1 MGSRWA
7 APVRVTGVPR
17 PTRAT
22 TRRAL
27 AVPAVTALVLGL
39 AACGEDEPEAGQP
52 TGAGLDSISISDNV
66 GEPPEVEWDGRVS
79 VDELESETVV
89 EGDGPELADGA
100 AVMGQILIGNG
111 YSESTALSTWDQQ
124 PATPQIFDPADDL
137 PAGIAAAFEGTT
149 VGSRTAVVA
158 PPEDAFGEL
167 GNPQLGIG
175 NADSVLFVMDTVGVV
190 QPAISDERQDPPAG
204 TPRVVENGNG
214 VVTKLDFADAAQPSG
229 ELEVTVLAEGNG
241 PRVQA
246 DDFVAVTYLG
256 QTFDGAQP
264 FDQNFTAPEP
274 DPNNPTAAPAEA
286 GPGVFSLDGVVKG
299 WKQGLT
305 GIPTRSR
312 VLLEIPPAL
321 GYGEEGRPPDIK
333 GGDTLYFVI
342 DVLGTSTA

>member
-1 MGSRWA
+1 
-7 APVRVTGVPR
+7 VRR
-17 PTRAT
+17 PTRAS

-39 AACGEDEPEAGQP
+39 AACGEDEPESADQ
-52 TGAGLDSISISDNV
+52 TGAGLDSITISDNV
-66 GEPPEVEWDGRVS
+66 GEAPEVEWDGRVA
-79 VDELESETVV
+79 VDEIESETIV
-89 EGDGPELADGA
+89 EGDGPEITDGA
-100 AVMGQILIGNG
+100 GVMGQVVIGNG
-111 YSESTALSTWDQQ
+111 YSERTVLSTWDSQ
-124 PATPQIFDPADDL
+124 PPAPQIFNSDSIP
-137 PAGIAAAFEGTT
+137 GIVAAYEGTT
-149 VGSRTAVVA
+149 IGSRTAVVA

-175 NADSVLFVMDTVGVV
+175 NADSVLFVMDSVGVV
-190 QPAISDERQDPPAG
+190 QPSVSDEAVDPPAG
-204 TPRVVENGNG
+204 TPRVVEDDSGA
-214 VVTKLDFADAAQPSG
+214 VTRLDFANADEPSG
-229 ELEVTVLAEGNG
+229 ELEVTVLARGNG

-256 QTFDGAQP
+256 QVFEGRQP

-274 DPNNPTAAPAEA
+274 DPSNPAAPPAEA
-286 GPGVFSLDGVVKG
+286 GPTVFSLDGVVPG

-321 GYGEEGRPPDIK
+321 GYGEEGQPPDIP
-333 GGDTLYFVI
+333 GNSTLYFVI